1 MSILTVFTKA
11 PTETTGQK
19 ITRLGL
25 GAGLSF
31 MGALHFKKDSV
42 PSFASIVPPW
52 VPGSAEAAVY
62 ASGIAEL
69 GLGLSLLSAPRA
81 RRASGLGAAALFAA
95 VFPANVYQYTQRI
108 DIPGVFDTDAKRL
121 RRLPMQIP
129 MIAGALYVAKK

>member
-1 MSILTVFTKA
+1 MENMNPFKKD

-19 ITRLGL
+19 LTRLGM
-25 GAGLSF
+25 GAGLTF

-52 VPGSAEAAVY
+52 VPGKPETTVY
-62 ASGIAEL
+62 ASGVAEFAL
-69 GLGLSLLSAPRA
+69 GLAMLTAPSA
-81 RRASGLGAAALFAA
+81 RRASSLGAAALFVA
-95 VFPANVYQYTQRI
+95 VFPANVYQYTEGI
-108 DIPGVFDTDAKRL
+108 DVPGLIDTDAKRL